1 MKRGVL
7 IYSETC
13 PKCRLAR
20 AVIGALDL
28 RRQMAYLPW
37 QRASTGVLLR
47 YYRSDEV
54 PYNYMWL
61 APDGALYEGG
71 AAILPILKAL
81 LG

>member
-1 MKRGVL
+1 
-7 IYSETC
+7 
-13 PKCRLAR
+13 
-20 AVIGALDL
+20 
-28 RRQMAYLPW
+28 MAYLPW

-61 APDGALYEGG
+61 SPDGALYEGG
-71 AAILPILKAL
+71 AAIFPILKAL